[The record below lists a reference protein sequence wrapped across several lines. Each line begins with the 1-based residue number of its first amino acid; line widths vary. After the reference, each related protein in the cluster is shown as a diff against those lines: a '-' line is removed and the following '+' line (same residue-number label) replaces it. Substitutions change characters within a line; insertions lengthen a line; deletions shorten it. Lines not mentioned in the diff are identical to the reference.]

1 MKIINKDIPVGDQK
15 GESLTLSD
23 CSQGH
28 PGWVGCKREG
38 GGVVLARFLSSD
50 VHDRLEEAYVAFMS
64 PHESSDSFCPGYIL
78 GE

>member
-1 MKIINKDIPVGDQK
+1 M
-15 GESLTLSD
+15 
-23 CSQGH
+23 
-28 PGWVGCKREG
+28 
-38 GGVVLARFLSSD
+38 ARFLSSD